1 MLNITKL
8 QKSAESALAEAFSE
22 KCKSIKDIEVF
33 DHTEEIFED
42 DFEGVA
48 VWCDVN
54 RKALSWFDG
63 NPSFI
68 ISYSKELCEGNIDL
82 FLGDECTDMDAA
94 IEAADGFYC
103 DDVWHIEQ
111 IDDFLMLQATFT
123 LDTPDTLEENIA
135 KKLKM
140 LEDCDFVEAIQP
152 VISYFE

>member
-1 MLNITKL
+1 MLNIIQL
-8 QKSAESALAEAFSE
+8 QKSAEDALRKAFSE
-22 KCKSIKDIEVF
+22 KCNTSDIEVY
-33 DHTEEIFED
+33 DHTEEIFD
-42 DFEGVA
+42 KNFEGVS
-48 VWCDVN
+48 VWCDIN
-54 RKALSWFDG
+54 RRVLSWFDG
-63 NPSFI
+63 HPNFI
-68 ISYSKELCEGNIDL
+68 ISNSYVLGEVSIDL

-123 LDTPDTLEENIA
+123 LDSPDTLEENIA

-140 LEDCDFVEAIQP
+140 LEDCDFVETIQP

>member
-8 QKSAESALAEAFSE
+8 QKSAESALAETFSE

-33 DHTEEIFED
+33 DHTEEIFD
-42 DFEGVA
+42 NDFEGVA

-63 NPSFI
+63 DPNFI

-82 FLGDECTDMDAA
+82 FLGDQCTDTDAAMDAA
-94 IEAADGFYC
+94 DEFYH

-111 IDDFLMLQATFT
+111 IDDFLMLQASFA
-123 LDTPDTLEENIA
+123 LDTPDALEE
-135 KKLKM
+135 KLINRLRA
-140 LEDCDFVEAIQP
+140 LEDGNFIEAIRP
-152 VISYFE
+152 VAKYFE

>member
-1 MLNITKL
+1 MFNIIQL
-8 QKSAESALAEAFSE
+8 QKSAEDALRKAFSE
-22 KCKSIKDIEVF
+22 KCNTSDIEVY
-33 DHTEEIFED
+33 DHTEEIFD
-42 DFEGVA
+42 KNFEGVS
-48 VWCDVN
+48 VWCDIN
-54 RKALSWFDG
+54 RRVLSWFDG
-63 NPSFI
+63 NPNFI
-68 ISYSKELCEGNIDL
+68 ISNSYVLGEVSIDL

-111 IDDFLMLQATFT
+111 IDDFLMLQASFT
-123 LDTPDTLEENIA
+123 LDSPDTLEENIA